1 MKNRKRKLSDRAL
14 GKINRKSEEFGK
26 IWDSE
31 NENREDEFSN
41 HSEDTLHS
49 DKQINKN
56 LGEY

>member
-14 GKINRKSEEFGK
+14 GKINRKSEEFCK
-26 IWDSE
+26 IWDGE
-31 NENREDEFSN
+31 DEMQEDEFST
-41 HSEDTLHS
+41 HIEDTLHS

>member
-26 IWDSE
+26 IRDGE
-31 NENREDEFSN
+31 DEKQEDEFST

-49 DKQINKN
+49 DNQINKN